1 MLNFDPENSDQ
12 VLGIPTV
19 QGSKWVVMNAMMI
32 PVDGSPLVA
41 ALPFSHLEL
50 LTGNDGLL
58 VGLHLLYAGGGE
70 GEGHNFGGYFRP
82 RNSLLVVQ
90 LCQLTTA
97 PLPEQNFRAYF

>member
-1 MLNFDPENSDQ
+1 MLNFDPENSDR

-19 QGSKWVVMNAMMI
+19 QVSKWVVMNTMMI

-58 VGLHLLYAGGGE
+58 VGLPLLYAGGGA

-97 PLPEQNFRAYF
+97 PLPGQNFKAYF

>member
-1 MLNFDPENSDQ
+1 
-12 VLGIPTV
+12 
-19 QGSKWVVMNAMMI
+19 MNTMMI

-58 VGLHLLYAGGGE
+58 VGLPLLYAGGGA

-90 LCQLTTA
+90 LCQLTIA
-97 PLPEQNFRAYF
+97 PLPGQNFRAYI